1 MNQEIKDD
9 FNEFVRLITIERGLG
24 KTIITNED
32 VDFIKTL
39 ADEKHFPRAEYI
51 LARMYLSG
59 YHLEKD
65 KELVLKYL
73 ALSSQHAS
81 YDIQLKIAYI
91 YHVIGEYKKISKVL
105 ERALEDLR
113 LYKK

>member
-65 KELVLKYL
+65 KELGLKYL
-73 ALSSQHAS
+73 AMSSHHAS

-91 YHVIGEYKKISKVL
+91 YHVIGEYKMINL
-105 ERALEDLR
+105 CLIRALKDTKWL
-113 LYKK
+113 